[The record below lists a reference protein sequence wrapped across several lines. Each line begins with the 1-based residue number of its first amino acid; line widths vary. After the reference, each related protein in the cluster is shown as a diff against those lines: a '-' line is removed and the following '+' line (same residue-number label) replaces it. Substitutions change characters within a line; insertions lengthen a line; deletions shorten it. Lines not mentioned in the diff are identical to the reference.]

1 MQVDVSLNSVQHS
14 PDFEFTW
21 KIDFQ
26 MGQNVYHMCAFYMVH
41 SIHTDAVSKGLKIKL
56 SCPGMHDILLL
67 DQLGC
72 QRRERFPL
80 KLSFKQK
87 VTIMIHG

>member
-1 MQVDVSLNSVQHS
+1 MQVAVSLNSVQHC

-26 MGQNVYHMCAFYMVH
+26 MGQNVYYMCAFYLIH
-41 SIHTDAVSKGLKIKL
+41 SIHTTAMDKDIKIIKL
-56 SCPGMHDILLL
+56 SCPGMHGMLFL
-67 DQLGC
+67 DQMNC

-80 KLSFKQK
+80 KLSIK
-87 VTIMIHG
+87 

>member
-26 MGQNVYHMCAFYMVH
+26 MGNNVYHMCSFYMDHIMVH
-41 SIHTDAVSKGLKIKL
+41 SIHTEAVDKGLK
-56 SCPGMHDILLL
+56 S
-67 DQLGC
+67 LGYLFLAYIAC
-72 QRRERFPL
+72 YYWINWIVNSVSAFPY
-80 KLSFKQK
+80 
-87 VTIMIHG
+87 